1 MDMGVSVIIPVYNG
15 EKSIGKALDS
25 LLNQTC
31 KHFEVVIINDGSTD
45 RTEHIVREYPGRGLT
60 IRYAFQDNMG
70 VAMARN
76 RGLDLAKGQYVCF
89 LDSDDF
95 YEQRFME
102 RMLRQISSTGSDV
115 CYCGYKV
122 VTPNRVRNRRTQF
135 TEKRVLLKYVLGKV
149 AVQTTGWMLRSDLIA
164 GHSLRFPPGI
174 SCGEDFEFFCESL
187 ALARKT
193 TFLKEYLTNYRYG
206 FFPNRLSAFSL
217 DKLDKGFDTI
227 QRLQANP
234 RVNMVPKVEK
244 ALVDYRLPAILTY
257 RLMQAINRGV
267 DRDDVL
273 GYYRKYERYLGV
285 FTWNNNLRSIKLNAS
300 KIRLRRHL
308 RVG

>member
-25 LLNQTC
+25 LLNQTY

-45 RTEHIVREYPGRGLT
+45 RTENIVQEYPRRGMT
-60 IRYAFQDNMG
+60 IRYVFQDNMG

-193 TFLKEYLTNYRYG
+193 TFLKEYLTNNLFHRILSPRDLPG
-206 FFPNRLSAFSL
+206 SGNTVDDTFPAEIAL
-217 DKLDKGFDTI
+217 
-227 QRLQANP
+227 LQICDHEIARP
-234 RVNMVPKVEK
+234 HH
-244 ALVDYRLPAILTY
+244 
-257 RLMQAINRGV
+257 G
-267 DRDDVL
+267 VL
-273 GYYRKYERYLGV
+273 GTYLLADPAEHTRFSV
-285 FTWNNNLRSIKLNAS
+285 IQHFLPVLKHCHKLREVN
-300 KIRLRRHL
+300 
-308 RVG
+308 V